1 MREIL
6 FRGKQREYP
15 NEWIEGIFT
24 FNKFAGKEYHAIE
37 HRERRIITYD
47 YEWVMQPY
55 EVIPETVG
63 QYTGLTDKDGTKIFE
78 GDIVKIVD
86 FQMGVV
92 VQEGGAFGI
101 GIKPSIDW
109 DYLDSEICTITGCE
123 NRPYFCRNDNFCS
136 FWELMWNYNQEENS
150 CCVVEVIGNIHD
162 TPELLKKEM

>member
-6 FRGKQREYP
+6 FRGKLNNGSWAYGNLEVKTD
-15 NEWIEGIFT
+15 GIC
-24 FNKFAGKEYHAIE
+24 
-37 HRERRIITYD
+37 IITPDDTPIGSYG
-47 YEWVMQPY
+47 Q
-55 EVIPETVG
+55 VIAETVG
-63 QYTGLTDKDGTKIFE
+63 QYTGLTDKNGKKIFE

-92 VQEGGAFGI
+92 VQEGGTFGI
-101 GIKPSIDW
+101 GINPSIDW

-150 CCVVEVIGNIHD
+150 CCVVEIIGNIHD
-162 TPELLKKEM
+162 TPELLKGGEDNA